1 MRDKS
6 FEIIERACSR
16 LNIASLNAM
25 QQATI
30 DTCRTHGEVIL
41 LAPTGSGKTLA
52 YLIPL
57 LSRIV
62 PQKGATQAIVIV
74 PTRELAQ
81 QVEQVTRT
89 IASGCRIVCCY
100 GGHSFRDEARSLE
113 CTADVVIGTPG
124 RLLDHVQRGR
134 LQTESVET
142 LVLDEFDKS
151 LELGFIGEMRSLV
164 RPMKRVNLRML
175 TSATDLPDIPDFVAM
190 SSAVKLYYTAGDKK
204 TEHKEQL
211 AVYHVASPEKDKL
224 NTLYE
229 LLCRIDDSP
238 TLIFC
243 NQRESVER
251 VADFLKKKHVVCATF
266 HGGMEQP
273 DRERALCRFRN
284 HSVNICVSTDLA
296 ARGLDIAAVK
306 HVIHYHL
313 PSDAEAYTHRNGR
326 TARMNADGNAYLIA
340 APHEELP
347 LYIENV
353 RYLRLDS
360 EPHTPTIPAM
370 ETLHFAAGKREKLS
384 KGDILGFLTR
394 VCGLQ
399 GTDVGLIEVKDHYS
413 YAAVPRKQ
421 AEAILKIAKTEKI
434 KGHRIKTTIS
444 NF

>member
-1 MRDKS
+1 MG
-6 FEIIERACSR
+6 
-16 LNIASLNAM
+16 IAALNAM
-25 QQATI
+25 QEATI
-30 DTCRTHGEVIL
+30 ATCNSSSEVIL

-57 LSRIV
+57 LSRIA
-62 PQKGATQAIVIV
+62 PQQGKTQAAIIV

-81 QVEQVTRT
+81 QVEQVART

-113 CTADVVIGTPG
+113 CAADVIIGTPG

-134 LQTESVET
+134 LQLNDIAT

-151 LELGFIGEMRSLV
+151 LELGFQGEMRSLV
-164 RPMKRVNLRML
+164 RPMKRLSLRLL
-175 TSATDLPDIPDFVAM
+175 TSATDLTELPDFATM
-190 SSAVKLYYTAGDKK
+190 PRATKLYYIDNSRK
-204 TEHKEQL
+204 TELKEQL

-251 VADFLKKKHVVCATF
+251 VASFLKQKGVVCAAF

-284 HSVNICVSTDLA
+284 RSVNICIATDLA
-296 ARGLDIAAVK
+296 ARGLDITAVG

-313 PSDAEAYTHRNGR
+313 PLDAEAYTHRNGR
-326 TARMNADGNAYLIA
+326 TARMDAEGNAYLIV
-340 APHEELP
+340 APQEELP
-347 LYIENV
+347 MYVDDV

-360 EPHTPTIPAM
+360 EPHKPALPQM

-384 KGDILGFLTR
+384 KGDILGFLTQM
-394 VCGLQ
+394 CGLQ
-399 GTDVGLIEVKDHYS
+399 AGEVGLIEVKDHYS
-413 YAAVPRKQ
+413 YAAVARKRIG
-421 AEAILKIAKTEKI
+421 EILTTARTEKI
-434 KGHRIKTTIS
+434 KGRRIKVNKAS
-444 NF
+444 A

>member
-1 MRDKS
+1 MDNSQLTRH
-6 FEIIERACSR
+6 ACSR
-16 LNIASLNAM
+16 LGIAALNAM
-25 QQATI
+25 QEATI
-30 DTCRTHGEVIL
+30 TTCKSSCEVIL

-57 LSRIV
+57 LSRIE
-62 PQKGATQAIVIV
+62 PQRDTTQATIIV

-81 QVEQVTRT
+81 QVEQVART

-134 LQTESVET
+134 LQLNDIHT
-142 LVLDEFDKS
+142 LILDEFDKS
-151 LELGFIGEMRSLV
+151 LELGFQSEMRSLV
-164 RPMKRVNLRML
+164 RPMKHLSLRLL
-175 TSATDLPDIPDFVAM
+175 TSATELTELPDFVAM
-190 SSAVKLYYTAGDKK
+190 PRATKLYYIDSSKK
-204 TEHKEQL
+204 TEQKELL

-229 LLCRIDDSP
+229 LLCRIDDTP

-251 VADFLKKKHVVCATF
+251 VALFLKQKGVVCAAF

-284 HSVNICVSTDLA
+284 RSVNICVATDLA
-296 ARGLDIAAVK
+296 ARGLDITAVG

-313 PSDAEAYTHRNGR
+313 PLDAEAYTHRNGR
-326 TARMNADGNAYLIA
+326 TARMDAEGNAYLIV
-340 APHEELP
+340 APQEELP
-347 LYIENV
+347 IYVDGV

-360 EPHTPTIPAM
+360 EPHKPAMPRM

-384 KGDILGFLTR
+384 KGDILGFITQM
-394 VCGLQ
+394 CGLQ
-399 GTDVGLIEVKDHYS
+399 ASEVGLIEVKDHYS
-413 YAAVPRKQ
+413 YAAVARKHIN
-421 AEAILKIAKTEKI
+421 EILATARTEKI
-434 KGHRIKTTIS
+434 KGRRIKVNKAS
-444 NF
+444 E